1 MSDLSLNHHSARV
14 FALFCRV
21 WCFCVPLLLVPRGI
35 GKKKEEGRKKG
46 GGRKRKVVEVEKK
59 NEKNEKIFCSLSRI
73 GEATGF
79 GPPLIRQHANDS
91 MKYKTRTIG
100 F

>member
-1 MSDLSLNHHSARV
+1 MIYLLIIIAPGFSPIFGVYLYPFASL
-14 FALFCRV
+14 ALILEE
-21 WCFCVPLLLVPRGI
+21 W
-35 GKKKEEGRKKG
+35 KKKEDEERKG
-46 GGRKRKVVEVEKK
+46 ED
-59 NEKNEKIFCSLSRI
+59 EKNSRGRGKNVFFFRI

>member
-1 MSDLSLNHHSARV
+1 MAP
-14 FALFCRV
+14 LFCF
-21 WCFCVPLLLVPRGI
+21 CFFASFFCSLLGLARKGGRRGER
-35 GKKKEEGRKKG
+35 KEEARKEEE
-46 GGRKRKVVEVEKK
+46 KVVEVKVE
-59 NEKNEKIFCSLSRI
+59 EKIEEKRRKTTRFFRI